1 MKLGHA
7 LALAKK
13 DWKRIFRE
21 PAFLFILV
29 LFPVMLTVAFGT
41 SFGAMGGSQTA
52 QFKIGVVAL
61 GGNSTASGQFSHDLG
76 TSGAFVVSG
85 YADNRSAQSA
95 LSQGQLQAVVLLPV
109 GFDQSVQSYRAYPS
123 DPARWTNSS
132 ISVYLDKGS
141 GPTVQVIPTILVQ
154 VLYQGVLGA
163 KPAAQAIPLSLS
175 SPSEVE
181 VQGTSVFQSFAPGLF
196 AFASIYMI
204 MIVAQSYTTDRET
217 GVLGRIMVTPT
228 TSADIVMGSAVSYLV
243 VALFQALLVFACV
256 YALGYHPAA
265 GTAGLAFGF
274 LIITVFALCNIGFGL
289 ITAAI
294 AKSAGA
300 ATGISFFFLMPQ
312 LFLGT
317 FVGSALSP
325 AAQEA
330 GRVLPAYYV
339 TDALTS
345 LWTRGASVTSPAVM
359 TDLAAVVVS
368 SLAILTLGVLIFRKL
383 ASRWVT

>member
-1 MKLGHA
+1 MKFGHA

-13 DWKRIFRE
+13 DWKRILRE

-41 SFGAMGGSQTA
+41 SFGAMGGSQVT
-52 QFKIGVVAL
+52 QFKIGVVAP
-61 GGNSTASGQFSHDLG
+61 GGNSTYSNQFLHDLDA
-76 TSGAFVVSG
+76 SGAFEVS
-85 YADNRSAQSA
+85 YFTDNQSAQYS
-95 LSQGQLQAVVLLPV
+95 LSQGQQQALVLLPA
-109 GFDQSVQSYRAYPS
+109 GFDQSVQSFKTHPS
-123 DPARWTNSS
+123 DPGDWVNST

-141 GPTVQVIPTILVQ
+141 PLTAQAIPTMLAQ
-154 VLYQGVLGA
+154 VLDQGVLGA
-163 KPAAQAIPLSLS
+163 KLTAQASPVILS

-181 VQGTSVFQSFAPGLF
+181 VRGTSVFQVFAPGLF

-217 GVLGRIMVTPT
+217 GVLSRIMVTPT
-228 TSADIVMGSAVSYLV
+228 TSAEIVTGSVVSYLTI
-243 VALFQALLVFACV
+243 ALFQAVLVFVCV

-265 GTAGLAFGF
+265 GPVELAVGF

-289 ITAAI
+289 ITAVVSR
-294 AKSAGA
+294 SAGA
-300 ATGISFFFLMPQ
+300 ATGISFVFLMPQ

-317 FVGSALSP
+317 FVGSALSS

-330 GRVLPAYYV
+330 GRFLPAYYV

-345 LWTRGASVTSPAVM
+345 LWTRGASATSPAVL
-359 TDLAAVVVS
+359 TDLTAVVVS
-368 SLAILTLGVLIFRKL
+368 SAVILAIGVLVFRRY
-383 ASRWVT
+383 ASR

>member
-1 MKLGHA
+1 MKFGHA

-13 DWKRIFRE
+13 DWKRVFRE

-29 LFPVMLTVAFGT
+29 LFPVMLTFAFGT
-41 SFGAMGGSQTA
+41 SFGAMGGSQTT

-61 GGNSTASGQFSHDLG
+61 GGNSTSSNQFSHDLIA
-76 TSGAFVVSG
+76 SGAFAVSY

-95 LSQGQLQAVVLLPV
+95 LSQGQLQALVLLPTS
-109 GFDQSVQSYRAYPS
+109 FEQSVQSFRSYPT
-123 DPARWTNSS
+123 DPGEWTNST

-141 GPTVQVIPTILVQ
+141 ALTAQVIPTMLVQ
-154 VLYQGVLGA
+154 VLNQGVLGA
-163 KPAAQAIPLSLS
+163 KSAAQATPLSLS

-181 VQGTSVFQSFAPGLF
+181 VRGTSVFQSFAPGLF

-217 GVLGRIMVTPT
+217 GVLSRIMVTPT
-228 TSADIVMGSAVSYLV
+228 TSADIVMGSVVSYLFI
-243 VALFQALLVFACV
+243 ALFQALLVFACV

-265 GTAGLAFGF
+265 GTAGLAAGF

-294 AKSAGA
+294 SKSAGA
-300 ATGISFFFLMPQ
+300 ATGISFVFLMPQ

-317 FVGSALSP
+317 FVGSALSST
-325 AAQEA
+325 AQEA
-330 GRVLPAYYV
+330 GKFLPAYYV

-345 LWTRGASVTSPAVM
+345 LWTRGASVTSPAVV

-368 SLAILTLGVLIFRKL
+368 SVVILTVGVLIFKRF
-383 ASRWVT
+383 ASR